1 MSNKKATKRALL
13 TSILAICL
21 CLVMLIGSTFAWFT
35 STASTGVNTITS
47 GNLAVEIMDKEGT
60 SKLES
65 LNWVAKDGRA
75 QDKILWEPGC
85 TYTLTPFVVKN
96 TGSLALKYKLVI
108 TGLDGDSELLDVI
121 KFSVKMGDAAD
132 PVDLEN
138 FEGRLIAANTVVG
151 EDETL
156 QALKTTSEL
165 ITVSATMDPL
175 AGNDYMNKT
184 LNGVKIEVYATQ
196 DTVEYDSTGN
206 QYDAGATGDPDYPD
220 WTTVSADVSATVT
233 ENEQT
238 VLENTDG
245 TIRVTYPAGSIAQGI
260 SSIKLSVKETNAPA
274 NLDIPSDAAS
284 KSYAFKVTNADTGD
298 NVFAQDPYF
307 CTVQL
312 FVGKGLNKVKMYA
325 GSGAMTESANPAN
338 KNDYK
343 YDAAT
348 GMVTFCVKGFGNE
361 LGTIT
366 YVTDGI
372 QEQLDNAANGTTIT
386 LTANKHYDSLY
397 IKNNIDN
404 LTIKGAAGA
413 VVGRICINGNVTISN
428 LTIDGVNFVVSGQEN
443 AAVYVPEAAKVNGLM
458 VENCTMT
465 PAAGAEK
472 ARFVSVTG
480 SNQENVSVKNCK
492 VSGAFQ
498 AVTVNAIQGLIV
510 SDNSFTNIT
519 GRDIMIMAGTSGS
532 VTITNNKSD
541 GSTERFIRI
550 GDASKVNLTITNNT
564 ITNYKGADDN
574 YIKVTGEPM
583 SKTITGNTASAA
595 ADRTGT
601 GALYI
606 DVNDTKIE
614 Q

>member
-35 STASTGVNTITS
+35 STASTGVNTITA
-47 GNLAVEIMDKEGT
+47 GNLHVAIRNTADTDDLTTLDWVKAANAPEGE
-60 SKLES
+60 K
-65 LNWVAKDGRA
+65 V
-75 QDKILWEPGC
+75 LWEPGC
-85 TYTLTPFVVKN
+85 TYELTPFVVKN

-156 QALKTTSEL
+156 QTTSEL

-238 VLENTDG
+238 VLKNTDG
-245 TIRVTYPAGSIAQGI
+245 TISVTYPAGSIAQGI

-298 NVFAQDPYF
+298 NVFAQDPDF

-325 GSGAMTESANPAN
+325 GSGAMTESASPAN
-338 KNDYK
+338 INDYK
-343 YDAAT
+343 YDAVT
-348 GMVTFCVKGFGNE
+348 GMVTFCVKGFGND

-397 IKNNIDN
+397 IKNDIDN

-428 LTIDGVNFVVSGQEN
+428 LTIDGVNFVVSSQEN

-541 GSTERFIRI
+541 GSTNRFLRI
-550 GDASKVNLTITNNT
+550 GDASQMTSLIVTDNMITNFKYSGYFIEIDT
-564 ITNYKGADDN
+564 AATNA
-574 YIKVTGEPM
+574 TF
-583 SKTITGNTASAA
+583 SGNSAA
-595 ADRTGT
+595 CVEGYSLTGT
-601 GALYI
+601 GI
-606 DVNDTKIE
+606 KMGEGEITQNP
-614 Q
+614 

>member
-108 TGLDGDSELLDVI
+108 TGLDGNSELLNVI

-220 WTTVSADVSATVT
+220 WTTVSADVSATVA

-238 VLENTDG
+238 VLKNDG
-245 TIRVTYPAGSIAQGI
+245 TISVTYPAGSIAQGI

-312 FVGKGLNKVKMYA
+312 FVGKGLNKVKMFA
-325 GSGAMTESANPAN
+325 GSGAMVESANPAN

-343 YDAAT
+343 YDAVT
-348 GMVTFCVKGFGNE
+348 GMVTFCVKGFGND

-428 LTIDGVNFVVSGQEN
+428 LTIDGVNFVVSSQEN

-480 SNQENVSVKNCK
+480 SNQKNVSVKNCK

-564 ITNYKGADDN
+564 ITNYKGTDDN